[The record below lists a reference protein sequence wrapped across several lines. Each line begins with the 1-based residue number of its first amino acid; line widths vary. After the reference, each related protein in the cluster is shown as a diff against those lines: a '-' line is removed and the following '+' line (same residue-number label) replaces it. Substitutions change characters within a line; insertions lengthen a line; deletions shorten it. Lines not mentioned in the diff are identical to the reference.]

1 MAAVNMIKPGV
12 TAGEIDYAARSVI
25 EKAGYGGTS
34 NHSTRSRFGNECP

>member
-25 EKAGYGGTS
+25 EKAGYGSTS
-34 NHSTRSRFGNECP
+34 TTDSVMVWE